1 MITIPTNEMSFSF
14 SRSSGPGGQNVNK
27 VNSKVTLT
35 WNIVLS
41 TSCHPSVKE
50 RFYDKFKQYIVE
62 DCVVIISQKSR
73 SQNQNIDDCI
83 EKLHSLLA
91 RVEFAPKVRKATRPT
106 KSSVK
111 KRLESKKINSSKKKL
126 RSEKF

>member
-1 MITIPTNEMSFSF
+1 MIKIPTNEMSFSF

-35 WNIVLS
+35 WNIVIS
-41 TSCHPSVKE
+41 ISCSPSVKE
-50 RFYDKFKQYIVE
+50 RFYNKFKQYLVE
-62 DCVVIISQKSR
+62 DCVVINSQKSR
-73 SQNQNIDDCI
+73 SQNQNIEDCI
-83 EKLHSLLA
+83 KKLHELLA
-91 RVEFAPKVRKATRPT
+91 KVEHPPKLRKATKPT
-106 KSSVK
+106 KGSVK